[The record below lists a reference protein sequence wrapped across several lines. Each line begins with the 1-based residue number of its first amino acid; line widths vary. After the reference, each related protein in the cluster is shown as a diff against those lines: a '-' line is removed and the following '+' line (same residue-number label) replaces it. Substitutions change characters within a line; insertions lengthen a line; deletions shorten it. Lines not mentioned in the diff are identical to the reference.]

1 LFRYWKVN
9 KLIKIKLKIITT
21 LKIQTIESALEASKV
36 LLENSLKTNGMIAGL
51 QGVLASSPRMFEA
64 YGKLHELFMNSSF
77 NAEELTVVWQTINVE
92 NGCNYYVPAQ
102 TAIANLMKVDAA
114 LSEALSNDIAMPNKK
129 LQALKDMTLK
139 IVRNRGF
146 VSQEDLTDFYS
157 VSYVEQQVLEIILGL
172 AQKTISND
180 TNHIANTPVDAP
192 FQKFSWKKESI
203 VS

>member
-1 LFRYWKVN
+1 
-9 KLIKIKLKIITT
+9 
-21 LKIQTIESALEASKV
+21 
-36 LLENSLKTNGMIAGL
+36 MIAGL
-51 QGVLASSPRMFEA
+51 HGVLASSPRTFEA
-64 YGKLHELFMNSSF
+64 YGKLHELFMNFSF

-146 VSQEDLTDFYS
+146 LSNEDLTGFYS
-157 VSYVEQQVLEIILGL
+157 VSYGE
-172 AQKTISND
+172 
-180 TNHIANTPVDAP
+180 
-192 FQKFSWKKESI
+192 
-203 VS
+203 